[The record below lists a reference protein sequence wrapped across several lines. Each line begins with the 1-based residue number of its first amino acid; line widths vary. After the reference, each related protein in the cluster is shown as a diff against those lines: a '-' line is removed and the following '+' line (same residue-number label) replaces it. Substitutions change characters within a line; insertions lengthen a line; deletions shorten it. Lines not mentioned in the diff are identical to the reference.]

1 MNLLLNLIWFLFGG
15 VFIAL
20 EYFVSSVF
28 LMLTIVGI
36 PFGLQSIKLGI
47 LALFPFGKRVIN
59 GQNSAGCLNTLMS
72 VIWIFVGGF
81 PIFLSH
87 VFFGLIFFITIIG
100 IPFGKQHFKLAGLA
114 FAPFGKEIIEE

>member
-1 MNLLLNLIWFLFGG
+1 MNLFLNLIWYLFRGL
-15 VFIAL
+15 FIAL
-20 EYFVSSVF
+20 EYYVSSDC
-28 LMLTIVGI
+28 LMLTIIGI

-47 LALFPFGKRVIN
+47 LALFPFGKRVVN
-59 GQNSAGCLNTLMS
+59 RPNSAGCLNTLMS